1 MMIFENVGGDEVM
14 LKIDWGKKA
23 QKTPEEIEYDNWF
36 DKYHQ
41 KFGEAYGINPWEQTI
56 TRAEA
61 IDQMKNAIKTG
72 VKIKNEPW
80 ENTGVIQ

>member
-1 MMIFENVGGDEVM
+1 MIFENVGGDEVM

-36 DKYHQ
+36 DKYQQ
-41 KFGEAYGINPWEQTI
+41 KFGEFYCINPWGQTI
-56 TRAEA
+56 TCAEA